1 MYYISSIGQ
10 AEGGDFHS
18 SGRWFQGMQDLCK
31 KYGMNVSKQYMI
43 FSSLFNFH
51 FLNIPL
57 LPFRS
62 QLIIDEVQTGG
73 GATGRLREASQ
84 IVQNNPQFV
93 KFYFSTQER
102 CGCTNTSIFA
112 MGLMLLPLARKCF
125 LEGSTI
131 RYILGLLSILS
142 GYLCNRYSREII
154 KFFFYQI

>member
-1 MYYISSIGQ
+1 
-10 AEGGDFHS
+10 
-18 SGRWFQGMQDLCK
+18 
-31 KYGMNVSKQYMI
+31 MI

-73 GATGRLREASQ
+73 GATGRLRETSQ
-84 IVQNNPQFV
+84 IVQNNPKFV

-131 RYILGLLSILS
+131 RYILGLLSILR

-154 KFFFYQI
+154 KFFFYQIWCKFEKALTPFYQEELAPKHAARIFNTWVYMTIN